1 MATNVRKIVNFDD
14 VDDGSITDRSVN
26 ERIKSM
32 NENLTQ
38 QSLQLATILHSTLEL
53 EKLFELFDAHISNLL
68 PHDGMSYENSE
79 EDAYIQF
86 GAICHHQCHYRIV
99 LLDKYL
105 GEITLYRKQ
114 PFKDSEVGVLEQLIA
129 ALMYSLRNAL
139 LYKRALEK
147 AYIDPLTGLNNR
159 AAFNNTLKQE
169 FDFALRHDSELAL
182 LVIDIDK
189 FKAVNDN
196 FGHIAGD
203 IALKS
208 IADVMLD
215 CVRQS
220 DVVFRYG
227 GEEFIIVLRK
237 SDLVGAELLAERLR
251 VAVKN
256 YDCKYDGLKINLSV
270 SIGVSTLRNN
280 DNEMDFIDRADR
292 ALYLAKE
299 SGRNCV
305 KTEVDVNNL
314 DNDD

>member
-1 MATNVRKIVNFDD
+1 MATNVGKVMAYEDQNNS
-14 VDDGSITDRSVN
+14 SISNNYARENST
-26 ERIKSM
+26 SM

-53 EKLFELFDAHISNLL
+53 EKLFELFDAHISDLL
-68 PHDGMSYENSE
+68 PHDGMSYENNN

-86 GAICHHQCHYRIV
+86 GAICEHQCHYRIV

-105 GEITLYRKQ
+105 GEITLYRKT
-114 PFKDSEVGVLEQLIA
+114 PFRDSEVGILEQLIA

-139 LYKRALEK
+139 LYKRAIEK

-169 FDFALRHDSELAL
+169 FDFSLRHESELAL
-182 LVIDIDK
+182 LVVDIDK
-189 FKAVNDN
+189 FKKVNDN

-208 IADVMLD
+208 IADIMQD

-220 DVVFRYG
+220 DVIFRYG
-227 GEEFIIVLRK
+227 GEEFIILLRK
-237 SDLVGAELLAERLR
+237 SDLAGAKLLAERLR
-251 VAVKN
+251 LGVDN
-256 YDCKYDGLKINLSV
+256 YACKYEGLVIDLSV
-270 SIGVSTLRNN
+270 SIGISTLRKD

-292 ALYLAKE
+292 ALYLAKN

-305 KTEVDVNNL
+305 KTEIDL
-314 DNDD
+314 TEEE

>member
-1 MATNVRKIVNFDD
+1 MATNVRKIMNFEDQDD
-14 VDDGSITDRSVN
+14 VSISDNSVN
-26 ERIKSM
+26 ERIDSM

-68 PHDGMSYENSE
+68 PHDGMSYENNE

-86 GAICHHQCHYRIV
+86 GAICEHQCHYRII

-105 GEITLYRKQ
+105 GEITLYRKS

-139 LYKRALEK
+139 LYKRAIEK

-169 FDFALRHDSELAL
+169 FDFSLRHESELAL
-182 LVIDIDK
+182 LVVDIDK
-189 FKAVNDN
+189 FKKVNDN

-208 IADVMLD
+208 IADIMQD

-220 DVVFRYG
+220 DVIFRYG
-227 GEEFIIVLRK
+227 GEEFIILLRK
-237 SDLVGAELLAERLR
+237 SDLAGAKLLAERLR
-251 VAVKN
+251 AAVDN
-256 YDCKYDGLKINLSV
+256 YICKYEGLVINLSV
-270 SIGVSTLRNN
+270 SIGISTLRKD

-292 ALYLAKE
+292 ALYIAKD

-305 KTEVDVNNL
+305 KTEEEL
-314 DNDD
+314 NDED

>member
-1 MATNVRKIVNFDD
+1 MNFEDQDD
-14 VDDGSITDRSVN
+14 VSISDNSVN
-26 ERIKSM
+26 ERIDSM

-68 PHDGMSYENSE
+68 PHDGMSYENNE

-86 GAICHHQCHYRIV
+86 GAICEHQCHYRII

-105 GEITLYRKQ
+105 GEITLYRKS

-139 LYKRALEK
+139 LYKRAIEK

-169 FDFALRHDSELAL
+169 FDFSLRHESELAL
-182 LVIDIDK
+182 LVVDIDK
-189 FKAVNDN
+189 FKKVNDN

-208 IADVMLD
+208 IADIMQD

-220 DVVFRYG
+220 DVIFRYG
-227 GEEFIIVLRK
+227 GEEFIILLRK
-237 SDLVGAELLAERLR
+237 SDLAGAKLLAERLR
-251 VAVKN
+251 AAVDN
-256 YDCKYDGLKINLSV
+256 YICKYEGLVINLSV
-270 SIGVSTLRNN
+270 SIGISTLRKD

-292 ALYLAKE
+292 ALYIAKD

-305 KTEVDVNNL
+305 KTEEEL
-314 DNDD
+314 NDED